1 MQGENQ
7 YLSKKEFAISQGWS
21 PSYVTKLK
29 EQGRLVLSPD
39 GKRVDVKATLERL
52 NRTSDPSKDHVRDL
66 HASARSE
73 RDVGRHTRPDAPDE
87 SGEPGSSSDPKYWD
101 NKTRRE
107 GALAA
112 LAELELAKKAGILV
126 ERDRVQAVAYAAGRM
141 LRDAMLNIPTQIA
154 PIIAAMTDPWEVE
167 RALRDAMR
175 QVMSDM
181 DKVTADDLDKAMEAS
196 H

>member
-1 MQGENQ
+1 M
-7 YLSKKEFAISQGWS
+7 
-21 PSYVTKLK
+21 TKLK

-39 GKRVDVKATLERL
+39 GKLVDVKSTLERL
-52 NRTSDPSKDHVRDL
+52 NRTSDPSKDHVRDI
-66 HASARSE
+66 HASTRSE

-87 SGEPGSSSDPKYWD
+87 SGEPGASSDPKYWD

-126 ERDRVQAVAYAAGRM
+126 ERDRVQSVAFAAGRM
-141 LRDAMLNIPTQIA
+141 LRDAMLNIPTQIS

-181 DKVTADDLDKAMEAS
+181 DKVTADDLDKAMEVS

>member
-1 MQGENQ
+1 MEGENR
-7 YLSKKEFAISQGWS
+7 YLSKKNFAISQGWS

-39 GKRVDVKATLERL
+39 GKSVDVQSTLARL
-52 NRTSDPSKDHVRDL
+52 NRTSDPGKEHVRDH

-73 RDVGRHTRPDAPDE
+73 RDVGRHTKHDAPDDL
-87 SGEPGSSSDPKYWD
+87 PDTGSSSDPKYWD

-112 LAELELAKKAGILV
+112 LAELELAKKSGILV
-126 ERDRVQAVAYAAGRM
+126 QRDRVQAVAFAAGRM

-154 PIIAAMTDPWEVE
+154 PILAGMTDPWDVE

-175 QVMSDM
+175 QVMTDM
-181 DKVTADDLDKAMEAS
+181 DKISADDMHKAMEAP

>member
-1 MQGENQ
+1 MEGENQ
-7 YLSKKEFAISQGWS
+7 YLSKKDFAISQGWS

-29 EQGRLVLSPD
+29 DQGRLVLCPE
-39 GKRVDVKATLERL
+39 GKKVDVKATLAKL
-52 NRTSDPSKDHVRDL
+52 TNTSDPGKESVRL
-66 HASARSE
+66 HHASERGAKMVRS
-73 RDVGRHTRPDAPDE
+73 DAPDE
-87 SGEPGSSSDPKYWD
+87 RDGSGSADPKYWD

-112 LAELELAKKAGILV
+112 LAELELANKAGALV
-126 ERDRVQAVAYAAGRM
+126 ERTRVEAVAYAAGRM

-154 PIIAAMTDPWEVE
+154 PILAAMTDPWEVE
-167 RALRDAMR
+167 RTLREAMR

-181 DKVTADDLDKAMEAS
+181 DKVSADDLDKAMEAS

>member
-7 YLSKKEFAISQGWS
+7 YLSKKDFAVSQGWS

-39 GKRVDVKATLERL
+39 GKRVNVQATLEKL
-52 NRTSDPSKDHVRDL
+52 NRTSDPSKNHVKEL
-66 HASARSE
+66 HAAARTE
-73 RDVGRHTRPDAPDE
+73 RDVGKHIRPDAPSVGEE
-87 SGEPGSSSDPKYWD
+87 SGSSDPKYWD

-112 LAELELAKKAGILV
+112 LAELELAKKAGVLV
-126 ERDRVQAVAYAAGRM
+126 ERDRVQMVAFAAGRM
-141 LRDAMLNIPTQIA
+141 LRDAVLNIPTQIA
-154 PIIAAMTDPWEVE
+154 PVLAAMTDPWEVE
-167 RALRDAMR
+167 RALRDALR
-175 QVMSDM
+175 QVMTDM